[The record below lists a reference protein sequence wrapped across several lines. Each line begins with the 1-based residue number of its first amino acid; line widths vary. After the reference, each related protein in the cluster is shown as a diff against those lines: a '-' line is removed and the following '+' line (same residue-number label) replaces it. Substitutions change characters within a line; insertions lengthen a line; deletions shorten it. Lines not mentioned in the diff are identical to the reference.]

1 MQPSQAFLRAVPQA
15 SLKQLGPPLLRTRP
29 NKPFSLQSH
38 SAVGSSLQVP
48 VLGRDWHR
56 HTGGLGL
63 FLQPPPE
70 SPEPCASSLFHF
82 LHYGVSPLGGDET
95 PWLLV
100 PESSDNAE
108 KEPSSEIIP
117 ITAPTAQRGGGDSP
131 GVGTGQDGCGEQET
145 SFL

>member
-1 MQPSQAFLRAVPQA
+1 MPSCLPCVQLSQAFFRAVPQA

-29 NKPFSLQSH
+29 DKPFSLQSH
-38 SAVGSSLQVP
+38 SAVGSSPQVP

-56 HTGGLGL
+56 HIGGLGL

-70 SPEPCASSLFHF
+70 SSEPCASSLSHL

-108 KEPSSEIIP
+108 KEPSSETIP
-117 ITAPTAQRGGGDSP
+117 HHSP
-131 GVGTGQDGCGEQET
+131 HCSTWWWGQSRVGPG
-145 SFL
+145 